1 MDSQPAPYE
10 RRIGLL
16 HLMSDDQFWRTV
28 LGGLAMGLIVAIK
41 PHIGTISHRI
51 GYAAGRLVASL
62 RSGNR
67 ASQ

>member
-1 MDSQPAPYE
+1 
-10 RRIGLL
+10 
-16 HLMSDDQFWRTV
+16 MSDDQFWRTV